1 MVRKIPGY
9 SLLLTA
15 LWCCCGPAVVC
26 AQNGSPVP
34 VTVVAAQEQGIRR
47 VLNLTGTVTAVR
59 AAQLSAATSG
69 LVSAVHVDAGSSV
82 HQGQVLLELDAELAQ
97 LQLQSARAQREQ
109 AANAL
114 QDARRRL
121 AEARVLVP
129 QRSIAESAVRDIE
142 AEVAI
147 DEAVLHQAQAD
158 ADYLQGVLERHQ
170 VKAPFDGVVSAKL
183 TESGEWVVPGQAV
196 LALVALDA
204 VRLDF
209 AVAEDFLADIKP
221 GAPLTFRLNA
231 APERAYPGRV
241 STVVPVTD
249 PQDRTFLLRVLADNP
264 DQRLLPGM
272 SVRASLKLDTGR
284 HALTVPRDAILRFPD
299 GRMVV
304 WTVEDGEGGA
314 VAHENPVRIG
324 LAFDAVVE
332 IREGLRAGATVVVA
346 GNETLQDGQRV
357 APRQSAAGG

>member
-1 MVRKIPGY
+1 MLRKISAY
-9 SLLLTA
+9 SVLLTA
-15 LWCCCGPAVVC
+15 LWCCSRSAVVV
-26 AQNGSPVP
+26 AQNGHAIPVA
-34 VTVVAAQEQGIRR
+34 VVAAQEQDIQR
-47 VLNLTGTVTAVR
+47 VLNLTGTVTAAR

-69 LVSAVHVDAGSSV
+69 LVSVVHVDAGSAV
-82 HQGQVLLELDAELAQ
+82 QKGEVLLELDSELAQ
-97 LQLQSARAQREQ
+97 LQWQSARARQDQ
-109 AANAL
+109 AVNAL
-114 QDARRRL
+114 KDARRRL

-129 QRSIAESAVRDIE
+129 QRSIAESVVRDIE

-147 DEAVLHQAQAD
+147 DEAALHQAEAD
-158 ADYLQGVLERHQ
+158 AGYLQGVLERHQ

-183 TESGEWVVPGQAV
+183 TEAGEWVVPGQAV
-196 LALVALDA
+196 LGLVALDA

-209 AVAEDFLADIKP
+209 AVAEDFLADIQP
-221 GAPLTFRLNA
+221 GAALTFRLNA
-231 APERAYPGRV
+231 APEHEYPGRV

-284 HALTVPRDAILRFPD
+284 RALTVPRDAILRFPD
-299 GRMVV
+299 GRTVV

-324 LAFDAVVE
+324 LAFDTMVE
-332 IREGLRAGATVVVA
+332 IREGLRDGATVVVA

-357 APRQSAAGG
+357 AARQSAAGG